1 MENKKQNKFFLKAEE
16 RVALIESKFERAQA
30 QVEAMIAQIEAT
42 KKLKTVHQNKDW
54 QYQKWLQ
61 ETRSCVTL

>member
-1 MENKKQNKFFLKAEE
+1 MENKKQNKFVLKAEE

-42 KKLKTVHQNKDW
+42 KKLKTVHQNKD
-54 QYQKWLQ
+54 
-61 ETRSCVTL
+61 

>member
-1 MENKKQNKFFLKAEE
+1 MENKKQNKFFLEAEE

-42 KKLKTVHQNKDW
+42 KKIVAHPSKD
-54 QYQKWLQ
+54 
-61 ETRSCVTL
+61 